1 MQSLALEHQ
10 MRQANSTEPGGINR
24 RDGNSKCH
32 LPQGGTVVGGWGS
45 CGKTLALETAA
56 CTQQWIDGSQML
68 MVIRRIKNK
77 SSLIR
82 YLRKKKKKR
91 HKPDSSATGSCLVLA
106 IIPRITNPHWSTG
119 KQADEVL
126 CCAPWTGLA
135 VSIFWSY
142 GLTSFGKEGIFNISN
157 TDPPLRY

>member
-68 MVIRRIKNK
+68 MVVRRIKNK

-82 YLRKKKKKR
+82 YLRKKKKEKTQTWQLSNWQLFSASNYPEDNKSILEHREAGWWSALLCTLNWAGSVHFLKLRAHQFWKR
-91 HKPDSSATGSCLVLA
+91 GY
-106 IIPRITNPHWSTG
+106 
-119 KQADEVL
+119 
-126 CCAPWTGLA
+126 
-135 VSIFWSY
+135 F
-142 GLTSFGKEGIFNISN
+142 
-157 TDPPLRY
+157 